1 MDIISELTF
10 SETECNRDMCPVDEE
25 GQHGR
30 EDGVEWRA
38 RMHDDARMGPWWT
51 NDVHVHLHVDID
63 RCAYDAYDA

>member
-30 EDGVEWRA
+30 EDGAEWRA
-38 RMHDDARMGPWWT
+38 CMMMRGWDHGGRAMYT
-51 NDVHVHLHVDID
+51 
-63 RCAYDAYDA
+63 YTYTST